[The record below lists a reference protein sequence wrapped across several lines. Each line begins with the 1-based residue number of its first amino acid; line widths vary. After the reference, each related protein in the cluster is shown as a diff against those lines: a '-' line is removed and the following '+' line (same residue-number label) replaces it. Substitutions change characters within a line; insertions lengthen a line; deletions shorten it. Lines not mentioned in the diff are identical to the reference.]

1 MYPQRYFYAWHN
13 PIYSMGGYPM
23 AFILDDINERALRD
37 PAAFI
42 RECDAEFDAKV
53 RHVADM
59 IEKHREK
66 SPIVLMSGP
75 SGSGKTTASKKI
87 EEELLRRGINTY
99 ALPMDN
105 YFRTIDD
112 NSPRTANGELDLESP
127 KCVDMELLSEHFRYL
142 SRGEAIDIPKYV
154 FAEHRRSDLPSQT
167 IKLGINDIV
176 VAEGIHALNDELT
189 AANPDALKLYIS
201 ARSNVEDDGE
211 VCFKATWMRLVRRI
225 VRDNLFRGASPDYT
239 FSLWA
244 NVRRGEKLN
253 ISPFKD
259 KADWKFDS
267 SFPYEV
273 CVMKTVAQQLFI
285 NIPKGT
291 ERYEELQSIGPTF
304 DLFEAI
310 DPKHLLPDSL
320 ITEFLGGG
328 KYKYH

>member
-1 MYPQRYFYAWHN
+1 
-13 PIYSMGGYPM
+13 M
-23 AFILDDINERALRD
+23 AFLLDDINERALRD

-42 RECDAEFDAKV
+42 RECDAEFDSKV
-53 RHVADM
+53 CHVADM
-59 IEKHREK
+59 IEKNREK

-75 SGSGKTTASKKI
+75 SGSGKTTTSKKI
-87 EEELLRRGINTY
+87 EEELLRRGINTH

-112 NSPRTANGELDLESP
+112 NSPRTASGELDLESP
-127 KCVDMELLSEHFRYL
+127 KCVDMELLSEHFSYL
-142 SRGEAIDIPKYV
+142 SRGEAINIPKYV
-154 FAEHRRSDLPSQT
+154 FAEHRRSDVPSQT
-167 IKLGINDIV
+167 IQLGKNDIV

-189 AANPDALKLYIS
+189 SANPDALKIYIS

-225 VRDNLFRGASPDYT
+225 VRDKLFRGAPPEYT
-239 FSLWA
+239 FSVWA
-244 NVRRGEKLN
+244 NVRCGEKLN

-273 CVMKTVAQQLFI
+273 CVMKTVAQQLFSDI
-285 NIPKGT
+285 SVGT
-291 ERYEELQSIGPTF
+291 ERYEELKSIAPAF
-304 DLFEAI
+304 DLFESI
-310 DPKHLLPDSL
+310 DPKYLLPDSL